1 MWLKCD
7 LRTANSCTSGDY
19 WDFDDSCCSCI
30 DYWHF
35 HILRQ
40 LNELCHHNKR
50 ISSKVLL
57 LQGQAKM
64 KCREYQFWGNHSC
77 QKYQFW
83 VTGPSLNRM
92 PSLLSHPQ
100 GCHFPDGKKIAAFS
114 RQIFKYMKQNFFT
127 QTVPSN
133 CNYPE
138 ISNLPHNTNASALR
152 FCFPLNYPRS
162 SLNSLIYRGFQIFQI
177 KVAIRYS
184 PVSQLVT

>member
-40 LNELCHHNKR
+40 LNELCRHNKR

-100 GCHFPDGKKIAAFS
+100 GCHFPDGKKLLPFPDKFLNIWNKTS
-114 RQIFKYMKQNFFT
+114 LHKLCPVTVIILKYQIYPTT
-127 QTVPSN
+127 QMH
-133 CNYPE
+133 
-138 ISNLPHNTNASALR
+138 LP
-152 FCFPLNYPRS
+152 
-162 SLNSLIYRGFQIFQI
+162 
-177 KVAIRYS
+177 
-184 PVSQLVT
+184 